1 MDDRAQ
7 GALEYIL
14 LLAGV
19 LLIVVIAVVILRNNV
34 IPSANTQINQSIGNW
49 RAVVNISCSDNGTC
63 TNLA

>member
-34 IPSANTQINQSIGNW
+34 LPSANNQINSSLGNW
-49 RAVVNISCSDNGTC
+49 RAVVNLSCYSNGTC
-63 TNLA
+63 VGLG